1 MEFLIAQRFMRGR
14 DFFEGVGKMLNLN
27 GDGGRD
33 AVRDWE
39 AKSVQEIASET
50 IAEYFAPGDGAMQ
63 RYAAPT

>member
-1 MEFLIAQRFMRGR
+1 MEFLIAQRFMRGQ

-39 AKSVQEIASET
+39 AQTVEEITPET
-50 IAEYFAPGDGAMQ
+50 VAEY
-63 RYAAPT
+63 